1 MSLHE
6 SLEKA
11 EITLFHYRFLGVSCL
26 AWAFNAISVMIISF
40 VAPSIRSEWNLSL
53 TSIGMLATVYYVG
66 MLIGAS
72 GCGYLSDHVGRKL
85 TVQATIISYSLFTGL
100 CAFAWD
106 LNSMM
111 ILRFLGGLG
120 TGGLMPVLS
129 SWMSEYIPARRRG
142 TFVAVLESSWSFGAL
157 LISAVSFVILPAY
170 GWRSIFLV
178 AFTSLVFVILVQ
190 KYMPESIRYLE
201 VKGKVQQAEDIIRRY
216 RFPEPSG
223 VEVAPQSKV
232 SLTELLSRDLRR
244 RTIMLWILWFCIAY
258 TYHGIFVWLPTV
270 LSEQGFT
277 LVKALWFTLMI
288 TSLQIPGYLSAALL
302 IDYLGR
308 KPILTAYMSIAGLA
322 SYLFGTAKSEIS
334 IIAFGGAIS
343 FFNLGAWAVTY
354 AYTPELYPTR
364 IRGTGAGIAGA
375 VGRIAGIIT
384 PMATGLIVSS
394 MGVFQAFLGFFIAHF
409 IAAAVVASLG
419 VETKGRTLEEISRD
433 N

>member
-6 SLEKA
+6 SLERA

-40 VAPSIRSEWNLSL
+40 VAPSVRSEWNLSL
-53 TSIGMLATVYYVG
+53 PSIGMLATAYYVG

-111 ILRFLGGLG
+111 ILRFLGGVG

-157 LISAVSFVILPAY
+157 LISAVSFAILPAY
-170 GWRSIFLV
+170 GWRSVFLL
-178 AFTSLVFVILVQ
+178 AFTSLAFVILVQ
-190 KYMPESIRYLE
+190 RYMPESIRYLE
-201 VKGKVQQAEDIIRRY
+201 VKGKIQQAEDIIRRY

-223 VEVAPQSKV
+223 VAATPLSKV
-232 SLTELLSRDLRR
+232 SLTELLSKDLRR

-288 TSLQIPGYLSAALL
+288 TSLQIPGYLSAAVL

-364 IRGTGAGIAGA
+364 IRGTGAGMAGA

-384 PMATGLIVSS
+384 PIATALIVSS
-394 MGVFQAFLGFFIAHF
+394 MGVFQAFLGFF
-409 IAAAVVASLG
+409 
-419 VETKGRTLEEISRD
+419 
-433 N
+433 